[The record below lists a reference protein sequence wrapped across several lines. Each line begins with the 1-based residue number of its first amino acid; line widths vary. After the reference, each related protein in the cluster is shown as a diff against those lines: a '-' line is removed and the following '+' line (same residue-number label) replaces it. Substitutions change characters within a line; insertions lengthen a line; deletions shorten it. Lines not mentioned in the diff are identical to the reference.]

1 MSFKLAVPLLGL
13 LVACRT
19 EPVQAP
25 EPAAPPA
32 EVEASEP
39 AAESAPAEPAPA
51 EAAPAAPS
59 EPVRYELEGNRLK
72 LPDQLYFAA
81 GQDGPGRGSEVAL
94 EHIRG
99 YLAAKDYITLM
110 RIEAHVSGP
119 DTQALS
125 ERRALSVARWLV
137 KHGVDCTRLL
147 PVGFGDMKPIADSS
161 TPEGR
166 AQNTRVEAHNAAIKG
181 RLIGGMPAD
190 GGGRVAGDPCQ

>member
-1 MSFKLAVPLLGL
+1 MSFKFAVPLLGL

-119 DTQALS
+119 DAQALS

-181 RLIGGMPAD
+181 RLIGGMPGD
-190 GGGRVAGDPCQ
+190 GGGKVAGDPCQ